1 MNKKSKPLTLT
12 DERLLIIA
20 SRALQ
25 LTECQDEEEDS
36 KLTKAFYELNDEEYD
51 FLINYAELY
60 PEN

>member
-1 MNKKSKPLTLT
+1 MNKKSKPLTLS

-25 LTECQDEEEDS
+25 LTEWQDEEEDS
-36 KLTKAFYELNDEEYD
+36 ELTKAFFELNDEEYD
-51 FLINYAELY
+51 FLMNYAELY

>member
-25 LTECQDEEEDS
+25 LTECQDEEENSD
-36 KLTKAFYELNDEEYD
+36 LTKAFFELNDEEYD

-60 PEN
+60 PED